1 MKKLSFII
9 TFMMVV
15 LALNAQ
21 TSRVPVKTADLP
33 KAITDHVAKNYTGFM
48 IKEATM
54 VTENKM
60 VSYDVMIHKG
70 STMETLVFD
79 KEGKYLRTL
88 PQPTATTTTPA
99 KKPEDKSASPHKMK

>member
-21 TSRVPVKTADLP
+21 TSKVPVKTEDLP
-33 KAITDHVAKNYTGFM
+33 KAITTHIATNYPGCM
-48 IKEATM
+48 IKDATK
-54 VTENKM
+54 VTDNEM

-70 STMETLVFD
+70 SMMETLVYD
-79 KEGKYLRTL
+79 KDGKYLRTM
-88 PQPTATTTTPA
+88 PQTTASTTTST
-99 KKPEDKSASPHKMK
+99 KQHGEKSADKHGMK